1 MGVWIEIFVYTL
13 DHRQKP
19 VAPSW
24 ECGLKLMPIL
34 LSWERPAVAPHAGV
48 WIEISDC
55 RIVVHIIVVAPPAG
69 AWIEMRNGKLVTLW
83 GQRGDFLTKV

>member
-1 MGVWIEIFVYTL
+1 M
-13 DHRQKP
+13 
-19 VAPSW
+19 
-24 ECGLKLMPIL
+24 
-34 LSWERPAVAPHAGV
+34 VAPHAGV

-55 RIVVHIIVVAPPAG
+55 RIVVHIIVVAPHAG